1 MRMSK
6 LDCANCKRRIDATA
20 RLCPFCDADPRTGER
35 IDTTTLLQKEFAGRP
50 DLTAQENVLEFMRAR
65 QGVAITF
72 GVMAAIAL
80 LWGLH
85 AFISVRNRHAVS
97 SAPSVP
103 LTEVTDVSD
112 PGTAARETPLP
123 KMDFQYDGQPQT
135 MRTFI
140 VEPGA
145 VAPPTETTGTQAA
158 GPRLPAAPPP
168 IPLPATAPP
177 VQRP

>member
-1 MRMSK
+1 MSK
-6 LDCANCKRRIDATA
+6 LDCANCHRRIDATA

-35 IDTTTLLQKEFAGRP
+35 VDTTSLLQKEFSGRP
-50 DLTAQENVLEFMRAR
+50 DLSPQENVLEFMRAR
-65 QGVAITF
+65 QGVAMIL
-72 GVMAAIAL
+72 GALAVIAV

-85 AFISVRNRHAVS
+85 QFVAMRNRHAVS

-112 PGTAARETPLP
+112 PGTGARELPLP

-145 VAPPTETTGTQAA
+145 VTPPQTDTATAGT
-158 GPRLPAAPPP
+158 GPRLPAPPPP
-168 IPLPATAPP
+168 IPLPATAP
-177 VQRP
+177 VQRPAG